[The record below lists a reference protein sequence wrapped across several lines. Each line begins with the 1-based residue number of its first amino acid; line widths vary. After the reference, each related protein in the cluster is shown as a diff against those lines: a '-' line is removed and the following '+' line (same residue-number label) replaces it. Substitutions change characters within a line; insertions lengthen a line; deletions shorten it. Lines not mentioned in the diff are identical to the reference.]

1 MEALVTIII
10 AIVVLFA
17 AVMTAVFWLAPRPLL
32 DSWPPGTQVPASL
45 GPVELETW
53 LTEHEARY
61 AGSST
66 APMPESTGQPN
77 QVLLTFASF
86 TSMGSLPADR
96 R

>member
-32 DSWPPGTQVPASL
+32 DSRPPGTQVPASL

-61 AGSST
+61 AGVIDGT
-66 APMPESTGQPN
+66 DARIDW
-77 QVLLTFASF
+77 A
-86 TSMGSLPADR
+86 TSRAITNWKR
-96 R
+96 KYK